1 MQGYVAALVLPQEP
15 SSDRSNCQ
23 MATILEH
30 HIPSLRKG
38 CRVAA
43 PSLPEPSGQSGRTG
57 LFTPLL
63 KSRDRASNATG
74 PRHARRAHLVGAPN
88 PRDLDVN
95 RPRA

>member
-23 MATILEH
+23 MTTILEH
-30 HIPSLRKG
+30 HIPPLRKR

-57 LFTPLL
+57 LSTPFF

-74 PRHARRAHLVGAPN
+74 PRHARRAYLIGAPT
-88 PRDLDVN
+88 PLTLT
-95 RPRA
+95 